1 MLRKPIIAFFI
12 IMLLTCGNLLA
23 QEIVVSA
30 NDQPLNLVLAQLIK
44 ENNVSISFNDSGLS
58 NFQVT
63 ANSRF
68 KSLEEAISFLIS
80 DLPLAYEIRG
90 EVLVIFPKKSEKR
103 QKKWTLSGRVIE
115 QGSAEP
121 LPYSNLMIDN
131 RGTITDMMGNF
142 SVSSETDSIFSIK
155 ISHLGYYILDTIV
168 TGSSPMNFEL
178 VPSSFGLSEVVIE
191 NSRVDRSGQYGQN
204 AGLIKLNHRAAGFL
218 PGYGD
223 NSVFNLLRLQ
233 PGILAAGEQTN
244 ELIIW
249 GSYEGHSKVVFDG
262 FTIYGLKNFND
273 NISSFNP
280 LMAKD
285 IEVYK
290 GGWDVK
296 MGERVGGIVNITG
309 KLGNINKTSFEF
321 VANNMTLNAL
331 IEVPIAKKG
340 SLILAFRHT
349 YYDLY
354 DPSDL
359 SVLVKRN
366 NDADTTNDA
375 NVVIKPDYKFR
386 DINVKYATRLGKHDD
401 LFYVSFYGGIDNFS
415 YHIDEIFRT
424 YQLLKNTKEENSQ
437 SGGSVYYGKKWS
449 AMARSHFSFS
459 YSSLRSKFSNDF
471 KLVFPQISKVNQIEN
486 KNTDNRLT
494 EVSVKVDNSFNLGS
508 WHTLETGA
516 EIISNRVALVE
527 DTFGVNYLN
536 MQNKSPRINL
546 YGQDVIMLGNQ
557 VIVKPGLRLTYAN
570 LVRKPYVDPR
580 LSVTYVASKKWRINL
595 AWGKYHQFITRS
607 SVLDEQGNYKYLWT
621 VCDNL
626 EVPVLSAEHY
636 VAGTSFNLSGFTFS
650 MEAYFK
656 NTNGLTRF
664 IRSEAHDIQDIFSGR
679 SQSYGVD
686 VMLKQDVQLH
696 SFWVSYSLSKTEEL
710 FTYFLN
716 GKYRRAP
723 QDQCHELKLAGSLN
737 FDPFFFSADYVY
749 GSGFPD
755 FVYSQQTGSES
766 TTYHKTYSRLDVS
779 VVYKFLNR
787 KLKGEA
793 GLSVLNV
800 LNRQNFKLE
809 NFERIPAGQTSTI
822 NIYAEAIPFTPTLF
836 LKIYL

>member
-1 MLRKPIIAFFI
+1 
-12 IMLLTCGNLLA
+12 
-23 QEIVVSA
+23 
-30 NDQPLNLVLAQLIK
+30 
-44 ENNVSISFNDSGLS
+44 
-58 NFQVT
+58 
-63 ANSRF
+63 
-68 KSLEEAISFLIS
+68 
-80 DLPLAYEIRG
+80 
-90 EVLVIFPKKSEKR
+90 
-103 QKKWTLSGRVIE
+103 
-115 QGSAEP
+115 
-121 LPYSNLMIDN
+121 
-131 RGTITDMMGNF
+131 
-142 SVSSETDSIFSIK
+142 
-155 ISHLGYYILDTIV
+155 
-168 TGSSPMNFEL
+168 
-178 VPSSFGLSEVVIE
+178 
-191 NSRVDRSGQYGQN
+191 
-204 AGLIKLNHRAAGFL
+204 
-218 PGYGD
+218 
-223 NSVFNLLRLQ
+223 
-233 PGILAAGEQTN
+233 
-244 ELIIW
+244 
-249 GSYEGHSKVVFDG
+249 
-262 FTIYGLKNFND
+262 
-273 NISSFNP
+273 
-280 LMAKD
+280 
-285 IEVYK
+285 
-290 GGWDVK
+290 
-296 MGERVGGIVNITG
+296 
-309 KLGNINKTSFEF
+309 
-321 VANNMTLNAL
+321 
-331 IEVPIAKKG
+331 
-340 SLILAFRHT
+340 
-349 YYDLY
+349 
-354 DPSDL
+354 
-359 SVLVKRN
+359 
-366 NDADTTNDA
+366 
-375 NVVIKPDYKFR
+375 
-386 DINVKYATRLGKHDD
+386 
-401 LFYVSFYGGIDNFS
+401 
-415 YHIDEIFRT
+415 
-424 YQLLKNTKEENSQ
+424 
-437 SGGSVYYGKKWS
+437 
-449 AMARSHFSFS
+449 
-459 YSSLRSKFSNDF
+459 
-471 KLVFPQISKVNQIEN
+471 LVFPQISKVNQIEN

-527 DTFGVNYLN
+527 DTFNVNYLN

-607 SVLDEQGNYKYLWT
+607 SVLDVQGNYKYLWT

-723 QDQCHELKLAGSLN
+723 QDQRHELKLAGSLN